1 MAVDEWDYR
10 EVCPDGG
17 CVGVIGADGTCKV
30 CGRVSP
36 TWDNERERGM
46 VVDGADP
53 GLDPVGD
60 EGDDDDD
67 DDGADDGADGDDGDD
82 DDDDDN
88 GDNGDDDGDAP
99 ALVPG
104 QDPAWSR
111 RALCPDG
118 ACVGVIGAGGTCSV
132 CGKSAA

>member
-53 GLDPVGD
+53 GLDPA
-60 EGDDDDD
+60 GDDDDD
-67 DDGADDGADGDDGDD
+67 DEDDDLEDGDDEGDEDGDEDGDD
-82 DDDDDN
+82 EEASS
-88 GDNGDDDGDAP
+88 GDE
-99 ALVPG
+99 
-104 QDPAWSR
+104 QEWSQR
-111 RALCPDG
+111 KLCPDG
-118 ACVGVIGAGGTCSV
+118 ACVGVIGAGGICTV

>member
-46 VVDGADP
+46 VVEGADP
-53 GLDPVGD
+53 DLDPA
-60 EGDDDDD
+60 GDDDEDD
-67 DDGADDGADGDDGDD
+67 DELEDEDDEDFEDEADAALAP
-82 DDDDDN
+82 
-88 GDNGDDDGDAP
+88 DAP
-99 ALVPG
+99 V
-104 QDPAWSR
+104 DEVEWSR
-111 RALCPDG
+111 RKLCPDG
-118 ACVGVIGAGGTCSV
+118 ACVGVVGPSGVCSV
-132 CGKSAA
+132 CGKTAA

>member
-53 GLDPVGD
+53 GLDPA
-60 EGDDDDD
+60 GDDDEDEDDFDDEDEDD
-67 DDGADDGADGDDGDD
+67 DEGDGDDGEED
-82 DDDDDN
+82 
-88 GDNGDDDGDAP
+88 GEDDGDAG
-99 ALVPG
+99 APG
-104 QDPAWSR
+104 ASVEEHDWSQR
-111 RALCPDG
+111 KLCPDG
-118 ACVGVIGAGGTCSV
+118 ACVGVIAANGMCTV

>member
-1 MAVDEWDYR
+1 MSVDEWDYR

-36 TWDNERERGM
+36 TWGNERERGM

-53 GLDPVGD
+53 DQDPA
-60 EGDDDDD
+60 GDDEEDDDEDWDDD
-67 DDGADDGADGDDGDD
+67 DDGDD
-82 DDDDDN
+82 DADPEAAL
-88 GDNGDDDGDAP
+88 AP
-99 ALVPG
+99 EASVEEHE
-104 QDPAWSR
+104 WSR
-111 RALCPDG
+111 RKLCPDG
-118 ACVGVIGAGGTCSV
+118 ACVGVIGANGVCSV

>member
-53 GLDPVGD
+53 SVDPAGDDEEEDDEYEDEDGGD
-60 EGDDDDD
+60 EGDE
-67 DDGADDGADGDDGDD
+67 AEASSEEEE
-82 DDDDDN
+82 
-88 GDNGDDDGDAP
+88 
-99 ALVPG
+99 
-104 QDPAWSR
+104 WSER
-111 RALCPDG
+111 KLCPDG
-118 ACVGVIGAGGTCSV
+118 ACVGVIGANGLCTV